1 MSNSIQELSSFRA
14 FLICHALNSV
24 EAVNVNYIN
33 NKVYFTVVGSN
44 LVVEEDMDIIAN
56 MACMERLVSYVESV
70 DDVVAYHHTYH

>member
-14 FLICHALNSV
+14 FLICHTLNSV

-44 LVVEEDMDIIAN
+44 WVVDEGMNIRAS
-56 MACMERLVSYVESV
+56 MVCMERLVSYAELV
-70 DDVVAYHHTYH
+70 DDVVAYHHTCH